1 VVTAGIV
8 VIGNEV
14 LSGKVEEANARYMIR
29 ELRAL
34 GVELKRVVVIR
45 DELPEIAREVG
56 AMAASFDHVITSGGV
71 GSTHDDVTM
80 EGIAQGLGL
89 PLERNSFLIER
100 IQRHFGP
107 RASAS
112 VLRMADLPA
121 GAELVGQGT
130 LLHPIVRARNVW
142 VLPGVP
148 EFLRAKFEHM
158 KPYLQSDPIHLRQI
172 YSQQGEDELG
182 DILRDALEVVGGIE
196 IGSYPRF
203 DTAEYKVKVTVEGR
217 DAAQVARGITYVL
230 GRLDAAR
237 VVRVE

>member
-1 VVTAGIV
+1 MSTVSEKTSLLEGYAEYTASLGP
-8 VIGNEV
+8 
-14 LSGKVEEANARYMIR
+14 ADARLLA
-29 ELRAL
+29 LRAAGHDRFAEL
-34 GVELKRVVVIR
+34 GFPAKD
-45 DELPEIAREVG
+45 DENWRFIN
-56 AMAASFDHVITSGGV
+56 
-71 GSTHDDVTM
+71 
-80 EGIAQGLGL
+80 LG